1 MTPQPPDGGGAPP
14 AWPERSDQPTARVR
28 MTVAY
33 DGSGFHGFAAQASE
47 VPTVAGTLTR
57 AIGRRVGHPV
67 ELVAAGRTDAGVHA
81 WGQVV
86 SFDAALDPTQ
96 TDGLRDSLNRALAPA
111 IVVRLVEI
119 ASGGFDA
126 RRSARSRCYRYTVL
140 NRHVPDPFLGGTAWH
155 VAEPLDLVA
164 LRLACDPL
172 IGEHDFTSF
181 CRRPR
186 RTDREVSMTR
196 RVLNARW
203 VRVNDEVLRFEIEAS
218 SFCHQ
223 MVRSL
228 VGFHVAVGTGR
239 RKAGEVASVLRSC
252 NRAAAP
258 HLAPPHGLCLW
269 EVRY

>member
-1 MTPQPPDGGGAPP
+1 MSGWPPDGGDAPP
-14 AWPERSDQPTARVR
+14 TVRVR

-33 DGSGFHGFAAQASE
+33 DGSGFHGFAAQATD
-47 VPTVAGTLTR
+47 VPTVAGILTQ

-86 SFDAALDPTQ
+86 SFDAALDASE
-96 TDGLRDSLNRALAPA
+96 TDRLRDSLNRALAPA
-111 IVVRLVEI
+111 IVVRSVEI
-119 ASGGFDA
+119 ASPEFDA
-126 RRSARSRCYRYTVL
+126 RRSARSRRYRYTVL
-140 NRHVPDPFLGGTAWH
+140 NRHVPDPFLAGTAWH
-155 VAEPLDLVA
+155 VTRPLDLGA

-186 RTDREVSMTR
+186 RTHREVSMTR
-196 RVLNARW
+196 RVLDARW
-203 VRVNDEVLRFEIEAS
+203 IRVSDEVLRFEIEAS

-223 MVRSL
+223 MVRSV
-228 VGFHVAVGTGR
+228 VGFHVAVGTGE
-239 RKAGEVASVLRSC
+239 RKAGEMASVLRAC
-252 NRAAAP
+252 NRAAVP